1 MSATIDGT
9 ATAKMIVPSR
19 IFRLTGY
26 TNTYGTVSYA
36 RSPAEEKNKITGI
49 SVLKPPNV
57 IYPGRKLHDKLAL

>member
-1 MSATIDGT
+1 
-9 ATAKMIVPSR
+9 MIVPSR

-26 TNTYGTVSYA
+26 INTYGTVSYA

-57 IYPGRKLHDKLAL
+57 IYRGRKLHDKLAL